1 MNKIHNKIHIK
12 EKYFKIAF
20 IILAFVLALTW
31 AIIQPNN
38 DGPDEAM
45 KMDICKY
52 IAKHGS
58 LPHGGDPEVRQP
70 MWGISYGFTPILS
83 YIFAG
88 IFIKIAKVFTQDI
101 HVIYIAGR
109 LVSVICYTLMCMV
122 NIKIAEKLFK
132 NIYYKWSFIILSC
145 MLPQLIFLGSYIN
158 NDSLALFSISI
169 IIYSWIIGL
178 EKKWNIRS
186 CIILSIG
193 LALCALS
200 YYNAYGYILT
210 SAILFIASYFIN
222 KTENNKIDIKN
233 MFKKGFL
240 IVGITFLLCGWWF
253 IRSAIIYNGDF
264 LGLRTTEEYAQKY
277 AIEELKPSN
286 RDTDQ
291 NSNRSL
297 KYMLVNRQWIRST
310 VKSFIAMFGP
320 MRFQMGTKFY
330 MLYLTIFTV
339 GILGYIA
346 NFYKFKHIK
355 DMKENKNK
363 GLLEIIFGINIII
376 PIILSIYYSYCSD
389 FQPQGRY
396 IMPIVMPFMYF
407 VVSGLE
413 NIIEK
418 FIKNEKIKKIVQ
430 YTIIFVG
437 ILLPLLCLRKM
448 MIIY

>member
-1 MNKIHNKIHIK
+1 MKKIKIK

-101 HVIYIAGR
+101 HIIYIAGR
-109 LVSVICYTLMCMV
+109 LVSVICYTLMCMI

>member
-1 MNKIHNKIHIK
+1 MKKIKIR
-12 EKYFKIAF
+12 EKYFKIGF
-20 IILAFVLALTW
+20 IILVFVLALTW

-101 HVIYIAGR
+101 HIIYIAGR

-158 NDSLALFSISI
+158 NDSLALLSISI

-178 EKKWNIRS
+178 EKKWNIKS
-186 CIILSIG
+186 CIILSVG

-222 KTENNKIDIKN
+222 KTKNNKLDIKN

-264 LGLRTTEEYAQKY
+264 LGLRTTEEYAEKY

-346 NFYKFKHIK
+346 SFYKFKHIK
-355 DMKENKNK
+355 EMKENKNK

>member
-1 MNKIHNKIHIK
+1 MKKIKIK

-222 KTENNKIDIKN
+222 KTENNKIEIKN

-418 FIKNEKIKKIVQ
+418 FIKNEKIKKILQ

>member
-1 MNKIHNKIHIK
+1 MNKIHIK

-101 HVIYIAGR
+101 HIIYIAGR

>member
-1 MNKIHNKIHIK
+1 MKKIKIK

-448 MIIY
+448 IIIY

>member
-1 MNKIHNKIHIK
+1 MKKIKIK

-363 GLLEIIFGINIII
+363 GLLEIIFGIKIII
-376 PIILSIYYSYCSD
+376 PIILSIYYTYCSD

>member
-1 MNKIHNKIHIK
+1 MKKIKIK

-52 IAKHGS
+52 IAKHGG

-101 HVIYIAGR
+101 HIIYIAGR

>member
-1 MNKIHNKIHIK
+1 MKKIKIK

-101 HVIYIAGR
+101 HIIYIAGR

-210 SAILFIASYFIN
+210 SAILFIASYFIY

>member
-1 MNKIHNKIHIK
+1 
-12 EKYFKIAF
+12 
-20 IILAFVLALTW
+20 
-31 AIIQPNN
+31 
-38 DGPDEAM
+38 M

-101 HVIYIAGR
+101 HIIYIAGR

>member
-1 MNKIHNKIHIK
+1 MKKIKIK
-12 EKYFKIAF
+12 EKYFKIGF
-20 IILAFVLALTW
+20 IILVFVLALTW

-38 DGPDEAM
+38 DGPDEKM

-101 HVIYIAGR
+101 HIIYIAGR

-178 EKKWNIRS
+178 EKKWDIKS

-264 LGLRTTEEYAQKY
+264 LGLRTTEEYAEKY
-277 AIEELKPSN
+277 AIKELKPSN

-320 MRFQMGTKFY
+320 MKFQMKTKFY

-339 GILGYIA
+339 GILEYIA
-346 NFYKFKHIK
+346 SFYKFKHIK
-355 DMKENKNK
+355 EMKENKNK

-396 IMPIVMPFMYF
+396 IMPMVMPFMYF

-413 NIIEK
+413 NVIEK
-418 FIKNEKIKKIVQ
+418 LIKNERVKKIVQ

>member
-1 MNKIHNKIHIK
+1 
-12 EKYFKIAF
+12 
-20 IILAFVLALTW
+20 
-31 AIIQPNN
+31 
-38 DGPDEAM
+38 
-45 KMDICKY
+45 
-52 IAKHGS
+52 
-58 LPHGGDPEVRQP
+58 
-70 MWGISYGFTPILS
+70 
-83 YIFAG
+83 
-88 IFIKIAKVFTQDI
+88 
-101 HVIYIAGR
+101 
-109 LVSVICYTLMCMV
+109 
-122 NIKIAEKLFK
+122 
-132 NIYYKWSFIILSC
+132 
-145 MLPQLIFLGSYIN
+145 
-158 NDSLALFSISI
+158 
-169 IIYSWIIGL
+169 
-178 EKKWNIRS
+178 
-186 CIILSIG
+186 
-193 LALCALS
+193 
-200 YYNAYGYILT
+200 
-210 SAILFIASYFIN
+210 
-222 KTENNKIDIKN
+222 
-233 MFKKGFL
+233 
-240 IVGITFLLCGWWF
+240 
-253 IRSAIIYNGDF
+253 
-264 LGLRTTEEYAQKY
+264 
-277 AIEELKPSN
+277 
-286 RDTDQ
+286 
-291 NSNRSL
+291 
-297 KYMLVNRQWIRST
+297 MLVNRQWIRST

>member
-1 MNKIHNKIHIK
+1 MNKIHIK
-12 EKYFKIAF
+12 EKYFKIGF

>member
-1 MNKIHNKIHIK
+1 MKKIKIK

-101 HVIYIAGR
+101 HIIYIAGR

>member
-1 MNKIHNKIHIK
+1 MKKIEIK
-12 EKYFKIAF
+12 EKYIKIAF
-20 IILAFVLALTW
+20 IILIFVLALTW
-31 AIIQPNN
+31 SIIQPNN
-38 DGPDEAM
+38 EGPDEAM

-58 LPHGGDPEVRQP
+58 LPHGGDSEVRQP

-101 HVIYIAGR
+101 HIIYIAGR
-109 LVSVICYTLMCMV
+109 LVSVICYTLMCIF

-132 NIYYKWSFIILSC
+132 NKYYKWIFIILSC

-178 EKKWNIRS
+178 ENKWNIKS

-222 KTENNKIDIKN
+222 KTENNKFDIKN
-233 MFKKGFL
+233 MFRKGFL

-264 LGLRTTEEYAQKY
+264 LGLRTTEEYAEKY
-277 AIEELKPSN
+277 AIKELKPSN

-297 KYMLVNRQWIRST
+297 KYMLINRQWIRST

-320 MRFQMGTKFY
+320 MKFQMETKFY
-330 MLYLTIFTV
+330 VLYLTIFSV

-346 NFYKFKHIK
+346 SFYKLKHIK
-355 DMKENKNK
+355 ELHENKNR

-376 PIILSIYYSYCSD
+376 PIALSMYYSYCSD

-407 VVSGLE
+407 VVTGLE
-413 NIIEK
+413 NVIEK

-430 YTIIFVG
+430 YVIIFIG
-437 ILLPLLCLRKM
+437 ILLPVLCLRKM